1 MPPANH
7 HVLALCEIFL
17 QDSQYIAGVLS
28 LAPSPSSGDQV

>member
-17 QDSQYIAGVLS
+17 QDSQYIAGVFC